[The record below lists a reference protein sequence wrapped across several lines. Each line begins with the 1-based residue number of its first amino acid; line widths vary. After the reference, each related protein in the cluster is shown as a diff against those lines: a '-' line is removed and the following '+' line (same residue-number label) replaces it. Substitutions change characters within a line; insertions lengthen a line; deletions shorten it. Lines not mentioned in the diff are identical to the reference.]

1 MAKTAYT
8 RESITAFVKSLDTR
22 AREFDDAKIDDV
34 INRGY
39 AELTTVSKKLFSNEE
54 IVSLDEY
61 YEVSEEKFTLD
72 IEEDVTEVYDI
83 YTTME
88 DENSDRAICQE
99 IIQGIGIYRNENV
112 SWRDTKYVGR
122 CHANLGDR
130 SVDSVKFDNIVL
142 KYYYTPRSTTET
154 VYMDSQIYMAFQDAM
169 WAALN
174 YFMKDVESEA
184 QKRASMTRTSKST
197 TQEPEDIPDQARAM
211 FGGI

>member
-8 RESITAFVKSLDTR
+8 RESIAAFVKNLDTR
-22 AREFDDAKIDDV
+22 AREFDEAKIDDV

-54 IVSLDEY
+54 VLSLDDY
-61 YEVSEEKFTLD
+61 YEASEEKFTLD

-83 YTTME
+83 YVTIE
-88 DENSDRAICQE
+88 GNDADKSICQD
-99 IIQGIGIYRNENV
+99 IVQGIGIYRN
-112 SWRDTKYVGR
+112 SDLAYRDNRYVGR
-122 CHANLGDR
+122 CHVDLD
-130 SVDSVKFDNIVL
+130 VKDTIFDSVVM
-142 KYYYTPRSTTET
+142 KYYYTPKATTET
-154 VYMDSQIYMAFQDAM
+154 IYMDSQVHMAFQDAM

-197 TQEPEDIPDQARAM
+197 TQEPEDIPDMDRAM